1 MLTNLIFILLSILAL
16 SLNHTDDK
24 DANKYVFYGTF
35 LIINIILLFGVKNS
49 LSYILL
55 FLLSILCIFA
65 FIKISFKNNKLFQQ
79 KTRNHKKD

>member
-16 SLNHTDDK
+16 SLNNTDDK

-35 LIINIILLFGVKNS
+35 LIINVILLFGIKNL

>member
-16 SLNHTDDK
+16 NLNHTDYK

-35 LIINIILLFGVKNS
+35 LIINVILLFGIKNL

>member
-16 SLNHTDDK
+16 SLNHTDYK

-35 LIINIILLFGVKNS
+35 LIINVILLFGIKNL